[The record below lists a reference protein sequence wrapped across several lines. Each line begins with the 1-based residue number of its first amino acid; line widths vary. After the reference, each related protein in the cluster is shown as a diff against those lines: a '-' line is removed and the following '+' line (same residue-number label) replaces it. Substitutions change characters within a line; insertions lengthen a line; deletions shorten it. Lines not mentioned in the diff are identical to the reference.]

1 MRLVF
6 GFGVRER
13 DLDALLP
20 VARRVL
26 SSVRAPE

>member
-13 DLDALLP
+13 DLDAFLP